1 MFTQFFNDWNT
12 AVQNEKIL
20 KTQYTEKGDIS
31 WQRGIVIFRGIEI
44 QTHRKSDGHGNYHV
58 ELFVP
63 KTNKFISNKRFPT
76 KAKCAEAIILALLP
90 GNEKEEIRSQR
101 AERRATALRKKITG
115 ERIESLRKLNMK
127 KEDFAWF
134 CELMNR
140 NLQVGNSFY
149 DDVLVDVLTEFHKE
163 LCCDKSVLDKL
174 QERDRSRHMERLYEL
189 VAMIRRKAIYARDG
203 GQILLPQAAAKLFR
217 TVPDPAF
224 KLPEG
229 VVAVKTVFRN
239 IDMFLHNDTKKLTYI
254 SGVLQDFYNYK
265 TDKTPEQI
273 LAAAEERKK
282 RAKERKLRRLEGL
295 DNGGSYTVFGEVSAA
310 QPVKRGTDAQPKPKA
325 QKPNQQKQNRPPRP
339 KKPAQHND
347 GFVDDRPGM
356 VSLGNVIGEQLA
368 GLDLAEE
375 PQETIE

>member
-1 MFTQFFNDWNT
+1 MFTQFFNDWNE
-12 AVQNEKIL
+12 AVKNEKII
-20 KTQYTEKGDIS
+20 KTQYTDKGEVI
-31 WQRGIVIFRGIEI
+31 WQRGIVMFRGVEI
-44 QTHRKSDGHGNYHV
+44 QTHRKSDGRGNYHV

-127 KEDFAWF
+127 KDDFAWF

-149 DDVLVDVLTEFHKE
+149 DDVLVDVLTEFHEE
-163 LCCDKSVLDKL
+163 LCCEKSVLDKL
-174 QERDRSRHMERLYEL
+174 TDRDRPRHMERLYEL
-189 VAMIRRKAIYARDG
+189 VASICKKSVHARDG
-203 GQILLPQAAAKLFR
+203 GRILLPQAAARLFR

-229 VVAVKTVFRN
+229 VVVVKTVFRN

-254 SGVLQDFYNYK
+254 CSVLQDFYKAK

-295 DNGGSYTVFGEVSAA
+295 NNDGTYTVLGEVLS
-310 QPVKRGTDAQPKPKA
+310 QQQEQKPRPQKSNQPKP
-325 QKPNQQKQNRPPRP
+325 QKQNHTPKQ
-339 KKPAQHND
+339 KKPEQHKDPFLD
-347 GFVDDRPGM
+347 GRPGM
-356 VSLGNVIGEQLA
+356 VSLGDQLA
-368 GLDLAEE
+368 GLNLFEEE
-375 PQETIE
+375 PQDNAE